1 MRGEHTL
8 PGALQVFR
16 RLYDA
21 VGLGWVYAITRLPLI
36 GRLADAC
43 ALTGSLPI
51 RVEVVLGALISSW
64 RKQYCIQRSWWSDIQ
79 CLTKRRSAHGAGRVY
94 AFLAKLRILAK
105 QLME

>member
-1 MRGEHTL
+1 MQMLTSMHTFPL

-43 ALTGSLPI
+43 ALS
-51 RVEVVLGALISSW
+51 GAL
-64 RKQYCIQRSWWSDIQ
+64 QLPAEPVC
-79 CLTKRRSAHGAGRVY
+79 GALV
-94 AFLAKLRILAK
+94 
-105 QLME
+105 LMQHLHAAVGGTPTALPRD